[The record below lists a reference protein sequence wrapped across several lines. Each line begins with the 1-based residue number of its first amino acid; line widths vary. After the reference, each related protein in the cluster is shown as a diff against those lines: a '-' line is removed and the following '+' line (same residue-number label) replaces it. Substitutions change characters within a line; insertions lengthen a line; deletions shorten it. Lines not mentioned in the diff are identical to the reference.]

1 MPPMPLVAGFFL
13 LAGMALIGYA
23 LALRRSV

>member
-1 MPPMPLVAGFFL
+1 MPPMPWVAGFFL

-23 LALRRSV
+23 LVLRRSG

>member
-1 MPPMPLVAGFFL
+1 MPPMPVVAGFFL